1 MQLNRGQRLALSAL
15 TPARSLRVEV
25 ALHGVQAD
33 VACFGLDAHGH
44 LADERYMIFYNQTTS
59 PCAGVMLSNST
70 GGASVGF
77 DLILDQL
84 PSSIDRLVFTAA
96 LDGAGTLRQLQRG
109 QVVLRAN
116 SAANNNN
123 EIASFSLTG
132 QDFELERAA
141 MLLEMYRKDGI
152 WRISATGQGFNGG
165 LAALVKHF
173 GGEVAEEK
181 PAASP
186 MAPAPTQMPAPAT
199 PAQTAAN
206 AARVS
211 LEKRVE
217 KEAPHLV
224 SLVKKV
230 GVSLDKAGLAQHRA
244 RVALCLDIS
253 GSMHKLYSSGK
264 VAEFTNRILA
274 LAARFDDDGELDV
287 FLFGEDA
294 HQPPPMQLSN
304 SQGYIQRITQHY
316 PLEGGTDYGKAIAM
330 IRHHYYPRSS
340 AAQKKPQKDCM
351 PVYVMFLTD
360 GQTANESM
368 TERQI
373 VEASYE
379 PIFWQ
384 FMGIGKSNKSTKK
397 SFWQQLTAT
406 DFSFLEKLDTMDN
419 RFIDNA
425 NFFSVETP
433 DQESDEGLYD
443 LLLGEYKD
451 WIPKARKLGLLE

>member
-1 MQLNRGQRLALSAL
+1 MQLNRGQRLKLSDIL
-15 TPARSLRVEV
+15 PATRLRVDVE
-25 ALHGVQAD
+25 LHGLNAD
-33 VACFGLDAHGH
+33 VACFGLDAQGN
-44 LADERYMIFYNQTTS
+44 LSDERYMIFYNQPRS
-59 PCAGVMLSNST
+59 PCGSVALANPAMHTSGT
-70 GGASVGF
+70 VGF
-77 DLILDQL
+77 DLILDPL
-84 PSSIDRLVFTAA
+84 PASIERLVFTAA
-96 LDGAGTLRQLQRG
+96 LDGAGSMRQLQHG
-109 QVVLRAN
+109 QVVLRDG
-116 SAANNNN
+116 STPH
-123 EIASFSLTG
+123 ASFALTG
-132 QDFELERAA
+132 QDFDQERAL
-141 MLLEMYRKDGI
+141 MLLEIYRKDGI
-152 WRISATGQGFNGG
+152 WRVSATGQGFNGG

-173 GGEVAEEK
+173 GGEVAEEA
-181 PAASP
+181 PNASQ
-186 MAPAPTQMPAPAT
+186 APIQSSPAPAT
-199 PAQTAAN
+199 PAPTPSN

-230 GVSLDKAGLAQHRA
+230 GVSLDKAGLGQHRA

-264 VAEFTNRILA
+264 ISEFTNRILA

-294 HQPPPMQLSN
+294 HQPPPMQLAS
-304 SQGYIQRITQHY
+304 SQGYIQRITRQY

-330 IRHHYYPRSS
+330 IRRHYFPKSM
-340 AAQKKPQKDCM
+340 AAQGQPQKAQL

-360 GQTANESM
+360 GQTSSEGF

-373 VEASYE
+373 TEASYE

-397 SFWQQLTAT
+397 GFWQKLTET
-406 DFSFLEKLDTMDN
+406 DFSFLEKLDTMNN

-425 NFFSVETP
+425 NFFSVEAP
-433 DQESDEGLYD
+433 DQETDEGLYD
-443 LLLGEYKD
+443 LLLTEYKE
-451 WIPKARKLGLLE
+451 WIPKARQSGLLD